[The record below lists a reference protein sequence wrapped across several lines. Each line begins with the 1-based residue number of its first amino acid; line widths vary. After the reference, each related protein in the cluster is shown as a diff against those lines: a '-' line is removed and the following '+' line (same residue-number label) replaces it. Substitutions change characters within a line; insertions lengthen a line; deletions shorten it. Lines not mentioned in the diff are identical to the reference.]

1 MVRQTDITHTLKLAL
16 TALGIL
22 FLGVSVFA
30 YAWGGQ
36 SPWPVQA
43 PFDRYIEIGS
53 RAGTWQLERDLASA
67 HPQGSDAVTLL
78 SRLRASGMDCM
89 IQPGTVEQ
97 YACTYRQP
105 RDYRSVAAVEV
116 DITTRN
122 GGRVLES
129 MTPAVTSSI
138 R

>member
-1 MVRQTDITHTLKLAL
+1 MFRQGEIMNTLKLAL
-16 TALGIL
+16 TTLGIM
-22 FLGVSVFA
+22 FLGVAVFA
-30 YAWGGQ
+30 YASGGQ

-43 PFDRYIEIGS
+43 PFDRYIDIGS
-53 RAGTWQLERDLASA
+53 SQGTWQLERDLARM
-67 HPQGSDAVTLL
+67 HPQGSDAPALL

-89 IQPGTVEQ
+89 IQPGTTEQ

-105 RDYRSVAAVEV
+105 RDYRSVASIEV

-122 GGRVLES
+122 GGRVVDSL
-129 MTPAVTSSI
+129 TPAVSSPV